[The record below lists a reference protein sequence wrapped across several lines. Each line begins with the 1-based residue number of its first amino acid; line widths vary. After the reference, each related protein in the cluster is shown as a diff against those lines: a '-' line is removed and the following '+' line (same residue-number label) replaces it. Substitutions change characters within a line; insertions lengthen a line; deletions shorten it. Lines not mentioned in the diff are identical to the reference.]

1 MSVEKAPLPRG
12 SAGNTGA
19 TTPATS
25 KELADLEARKAAA
38 VASEDYVT
46 AAQIKDQILALKAA
60 TAAATAAGA
69 TLKASDA
76 NAKGEA
82 ARLESTTLVAAPGE
96 VGASGASF
104 DSAVTQAL
112 PSKRNSNPFAH
123 LLRKA

>member
-60 TAAATAAGA
+60 TAATAAGA

>member
-60 TAAATAAGA
+60 TAAATA

>member
-60 TAAATAAGA
+60 TAATAATA